1 MGRQIGILLQGMVVV
16 VPTILTMWVLW
27 GSVSWLDGK
36 MRLALGTIPYLETFP
51 GLGIVTAIGLIYV
64 VGLLTR
70 LWLFRKGL
78 GFADRMIRRVPLVKT
93 LYGSLRDMFQF
104 FGGDGKKAKGAAV
117 RVDVGPM
124 GHMIG
129 VSTGATTPD
138 ADRVGVYLPLSYQ
151 IGGFLVYVPKER
163 IAPAG
168 MSVEEALKLVLTGG
182 MGMDTNQDSLGDK
195 AEPTSD

>member
-1 MGRQIGILLQGMVVV
+1 MGRRIGILLQGMIVV
-16 VPTILTMWVLW
+16 VPSILTIWVLW

-36 MRLALGTIPYLETFP
+36 MRMVLGAIPYLKTFP
-51 GLGIVTAIGLIYV
+51 GLGIIVAIALIYL

-78 GFADRMIRRVPLVKT
+78 SFAERMIQRVPLVKT
-93 LYGSLRDMFQF
+93 LYGSLRDMLQF
-104 FGGDGKKAKGAAV
+104 FGDDKKKNKGTAV

-129 VSTGATTPD
+129 VSTGATSDD

-151 IGGFLVYVPKER
+151 IGGFLLYIPKER
-163 IAPAG
+163 VTPAG

-182 MGMDTNQDSLGDK
+182 MGTDNTQQISAENTIDSG
-195 AEPTSD
+195 E